1 MKKIMFNDKYGLTTA
16 VLEGRKTMTR
26 RIVPDG
32 TPLGNWSETVKHS
45 KYQQGE
51 VVAIAESY
59 ETIYDRMEAT
69 VGNSKANAW
78 WVELANQSDRNPQLL
93 TGFKN
98 KMFVKAEFMT
108 NRIRIKD
115 ICIERLQD
123 ISDKD
128 CLREG
133 ITMMTEGK
141 IEIGN
146 AYGWDTKIDALKRDS
161 FFTPRAAFAALI
173 DKVSGRGTWDS
184 NPWVWVYQFELLPP
198 NT

>member
-59 ETIYDRMEAT
+59 KTIYDRMETT

-78 WVELANQSDRNPQLL
+78 WVELASQSDRNPQLL

-123 ISDKD
+123 ISDAD
-128 CLREG
+128 ILREG
-133 ITMMTEGK
+133 IQEYTDEKGTWYQVENSH
-141 IEIGN
+141 IVHYDIRQTFSE
-146 AYGWDTKIDALKRDS
+146 
-161 FFTPRAAFAALI
+161 LI
-173 DKVSGRGTWDS
+173 DRVSGRGTWDS
-184 NPWVWVYQFELLPP
+184 NPWVWVYQFELIKKED
-198 NT
+198 

>member
-1 MKKIMFNDKYGLTTA
+1 MKKIMFNDKYGLTQA

-59 ETIYDRMEAT
+59 KTIYDRMETT

-133 ITMMTEGK
+133 IQEYTDEKGTWYQVENSH
-141 IEIGN
+141 IVHYDIRQTFSE
-146 AYGWDTKIDALKRDS
+146 
-161 FFTPRAAFAALI
+161 LI
-173 DKVSGRGTWDS
+173 DRVSCRGTWDS
-184 NPWVWVYQFELLPP
+184 NPWVWVYQFELIKKED
-198 NT
+198 

>member
-59 ETIYDRMEAT
+59 KTIYDRMETT

-123 ISDKD
+123 ISDAD
-128 CLREG
+128 ILREG
-133 ITMMTEGK
+133 IQEYTDEKGTWYQVENSH
-141 IEIGN
+141 IVHYDIRQTFSE
-146 AYGWDTKIDALKRDS
+146 
-161 FFTPRAAFAALI
+161 LI
-173 DKVSGRGTWDS
+173 DRVSGRGTWDS
-184 NPWVWVYQFELLPP
+184 NPWVWVYQFELIKKED
-198 NT
+198 

>member
-1 MKKIMFNDKYGLTTA
+1 MFNDKYGLTTA

-59 ETIYDRMEAT
+59 KTIYDRMETT

-123 ISDKD
+123 ISDAD
-128 CLREG
+128 ILREG
-133 ITMMTEGK
+133 IQEYTDEKGTWYQVENSH
-141 IEIGN
+141 IVHYDIRQTFSE
-146 AYGWDTKIDALKRDS
+146 
-161 FFTPRAAFAALI
+161 LI
-173 DKVSGRGTWDS
+173 DRVSGRGTWDS
-184 NPWVWVYQFELLPP
+184 NPWVWVYQFELIKKED
-198 NT
+198 

>member
-59 ETIYDRMEAT
+59 KTIYDRMETT

-98 KMFVKAEFMT
+98 KMFVKAEFMM
-108 NRIRIKD
+108 NHIRIKD
-115 ICIERLQD
+115 VCIERLQD
-123 ISDKD
+123 ISDAD
-128 CLREG
+128 ILREG
-133 ITMMTEGK
+133 IQEYTDEKGTWYQVENSH
-141 IEIGN
+141 IVHYDIRQTFSE
-146 AYGWDTKIDALKRDS
+146 
-161 FFTPRAAFAALI
+161 LI
-173 DKVSGRGTWDS
+173 DRVSGRGTWDS
-184 NPWVWVYQFELLPP
+184 NPWVWVYQFELIKKED
-198 NT
+198 